1 MGPCR
6 FCGRGGTGRRAS
18 LRSLWA
24 KARGSSSLL
33 DRTRQSAADTDPR
46 LRAEHDGAS
55 GAVIREYIWLG
66 DTVIAMVD
74 GMASAP
80 AYSFVHTGHLAEPL
94 LVTDAAGAVVSS
106 ITRDPWGNAILLAG
120 TAAIRLGYP
129 GQWHD
134 GTSGLYQNWHR
145 DYDPTLGRYMETDPI
160 GLAGGTNLYAY
171 VDGNPVNAV
180 DPMGLRQSAGGTI
193 ISFLCQIFPVYCA
206 LPAILPQIPEKK
218 TSPNTCPARGL
229 CPPCTPHPAA
239 TVGYIGPHYDHDH
252 WPIGRPHLNLFQVN
266 QDPVSCRCKWNKAK
280 PSVAAPPPLPDWVDL
295 NGGFPV
301 LKP

>member
-1 MGPCR
+1 
-6 FCGRGGTGRRAS
+6 
-18 LRSLWA
+18 
-24 KARGSSSLL
+24 
-33 DRTRQSAADTDPR
+33 
-46 LRAEHDGAS
+46 
-55 GAVIREYIWLG
+55 
-66 DTVIAMVD
+66 MVD

-171 VDGNPVNAV
+171 VGGNPVNVV
-180 DPMGLRQSAGGTI
+180 DPRGEFGLPGLVGGAALSIGSQVAVNMASGASLSQALRCIDLGDVVVSAVAGALGPTLVGNVLLGGANPWGLTRAQSAVSYFST
-193 ISFLCQIFPVYCA
+193 FLPGSAAFKIA
-206 LPAILPQIPEKK
+206 
-218 TSPNTCPARGL
+218 
-229 CPPCTPHPAA
+229 TPSLRLGDDCECENFGWGAA
-239 TVGYIGPHYDHDH
+239 A
-252 WPIGRPHLNLFQVN
+252 GRLIQ
-266 QDPVSCRCKWNKAK
+266 W
-280 PSVAAPPPLPDWVDL
+280 
-295 NGGFPV
+295 
-301 LKP
+301 

>member
-1 MGPCR
+1 M
-6 FCGRGGTGRRAS
+6 
-18 LRSLWA
+18 L
-24 KARGSSSLL
+24 
-33 DRTRQSAADTDPR
+33 
-46 LRAEHDGAS
+46 AEHEGTS

-106 ITRDPWGNAILLAG
+106 ITRDPWGNAVLLAG

-134 GTSGLYQNWHR
+134 GTSGLYQNWYR

-180 DPMGLRQSAGGTI
+180 DPRGLDRIFVDYPSMPVDTGLGFNAPLGHSGVAGVDPLTHR
-193 ISFLCQIFPVYCA
+193 VYYYDFGRYDKARCGKVRGPFYLGVLKY
-206 LPAILPQIPEKK
+206 LPNGDPDPRSLSEILSVASRRYGKG
-218 TSPNTCPARGL
+218 SPARHFFNHNSYSGL
-229 CPPCTPHPAA
+229 VEYAEYRKESADDCTIP
-239 TVGYIGPHYDHDH
+239 YE
-252 WPIGRPHLNLFQVN
+252 LLFN
-266 QDPVSCRCKWNKAK
+266 NCKDFA
-280 PSVAAPPPLPDWVDL
+280 L
-295 NGGFPV
+295 GGF
-301 LKP
+301 LY